1 MVRGRAGPAS
11 GRRAAGG
18 LSARRQA
25 LPRICSCKSR
35 IIPVH
40 CSAVQSKGKVA
51 TDWRGEIR
59 SLRHYG
65 YQHTSPAAAKNR
77 QCKFDCCQLRTNGL

>member
-1 MVRGRAGPAS
+1 MVRGRAGPA
-11 GRRAAGG
+11 GPAAAGWVERAPPG
-18 LSARRQA
+18 ITANLQLQISH
-25 LPRICSCKSR
+25 
-35 IIPVH
+35 H

-65 YQHTSPAAAKNR
+65 YQHTPPAAAKNR
-77 QCKFDCCQLRTNGL
+77 QCKSDCCQLRTNGLLT

>member
-1 MVRGRAGPAS
+1 MVRGRAGPA
-11 GRRAAGG
+11 GPAAAGWVERAPPG
-18 LSARRQA
+18 

-51 TDWRGEIR
+51 TDWGGEIR

-65 YQHTSPAAAKNR
+65 Y
-77 QCKFDCCQLRTNGL
+77 